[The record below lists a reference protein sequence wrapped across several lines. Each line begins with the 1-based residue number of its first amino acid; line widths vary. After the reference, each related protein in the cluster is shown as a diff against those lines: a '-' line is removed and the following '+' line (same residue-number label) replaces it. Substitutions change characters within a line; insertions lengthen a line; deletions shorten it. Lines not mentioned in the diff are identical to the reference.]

1 MILIN
6 DDYDDDDDDN
16 DDDGGDDDDDDD
28 NDNNN
33 DNNDKNKRPMR
44 PHERLPYTRDHVY
57 IYGNS
62 SLLTAAY
69 VPGT

>member
-1 MILIN
+1 MMMIMITIMIMM
-6 DDYDDDDDDN
+6 
-16 DDDGGDDDDDDD
+16 
-28 NDNNN
+28 NDNNDNN
-33 DNNDKNKRPMR
+33 DNNDKNKRQMR